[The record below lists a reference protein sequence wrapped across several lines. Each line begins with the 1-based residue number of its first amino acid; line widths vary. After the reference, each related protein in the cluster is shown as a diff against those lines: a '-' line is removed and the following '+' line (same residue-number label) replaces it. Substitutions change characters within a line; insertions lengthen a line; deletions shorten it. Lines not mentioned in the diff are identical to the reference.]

1 MDTISW
7 QTQLRKG
14 AAELVVLALVGKG
27 ELYGLQILEGANG
40 AGDLVSEGSLYPLL
54 NRLER
59 DGKLKARWSMTETG
73 GHPRKYY
80 SLTDD
85 GRALLE
91 EMRTLWRGF
100 RTSISAI
107 VEDDRCAPPPPSTA
121 LWGGCRPP

>member
-1 MDTISW
+1 MDTNSW

-27 ELYGLQILEGANG
+27 ELYGLQILEGSNA
-40 AGDLVSEGSLYPLL
+40 AGDLVSEGTLYPLL

-59 DGKLKARWSMTETG
+59 EGKLTARWSMTEAS

-85 GRALLE
+85 GRALLN
-91 EMRTLWRGF
+91 EMRGVWVGF
-100 RTSISAI
+100 RTSIAAI
-107 VEDDRCAPPPPSTA
+107 VEDDQ
-121 LWGGCRPP
+121 